1 MDYSLLIGIER
12 DEKQKLCGQSRK
24 ASYVE
29 NIKAGPNLSFQHQ
42 RETISSSLNS
52 AADKESDPI
61 RKFDKTSRNA
71 HIIKG
76 KTETIHLSII
86 DYLQEWNLNKKIERA
101 YKVNVLQKSGSGLS
115 AVEPDQ
121 YAQRFKRFVERFV
134 LNV

>member
-1 MDYSLLIGIER
+1 
-12 DEKQKLCGQSRK
+12 
-24 ASYVE
+24 VE

-42 RETISSSLNS
+42 RESISLSLNS

-86 DYLQEWNLNKKIERA
+86 DYL
-101 YKVNVLQKSGSGLS
+101 
-115 AVEPDQ
+115 
-121 YAQRFKRFVERFV
+121 
-134 LNV
+134 